1 MIVTTIKMPQYRWT
15 IHTYISVHGYLV
27 SEILQ
32 KLEQLGC
39 KGRNLEDA
47 HDNLM
52 CGKLD
57 GGLTYSDMA
66 ERETIMVIGMASSV
80 AQYLNT
86 ITHEAFHVVQH
97 ICERMAIDMYE
108 EEPCYI
114 MGHLIQ
120 TIYQIITKNKEH
132 EKDY

>member
-52 CGKLD
+52 SGKLD

-66 ERETIMVIGMASSV
+66 ERRRLWS
-80 AQYLNT
+80 
-86 ITHEAFHVVQH
+86 
-97 ICERMAIDMYE
+97 
-108 EEPCYI
+108 
-114 MGHLIQ
+114 
-120 TIYQIITKNKEH
+120 
-132 EKDY
+132 

>member
-52 CGKLD
+52 SGKLD

-86 ITHEAFHVVQH
+86 ITHEAFHVVQP
-97 ICERMAIDMYE
+97 ISERMEIDM
-108 EEPCYI
+108 
-114 MGHLIQ
+114 
-120 TIYQIITKNKEH
+120 
-132 EKDY
+132 